1 MSYEQYSEPHA
12 QTRFSPH
19 FFVNVTLAEVTNI
32 VRDNL
37 LSGGQYSQVE
47 LGQNNSYGY
56 SRDCDV
62 LLILSSA
69 RKAYYEEEVNSVCI
83 QFKNNKI
90 VRYRFSKLVL
100 LRGINKHLFNFR
112 LMAKLVTR
120 VEQQNLLSP
129 ALIDELKLNRFSE
142 PPHWLY
148 CHPNPAL

>member
-19 FFVNVTLAEVTNI
+19 FFANVTLAEVTNI

-37 LSGGQYSQVE
+37 LPGGQYSQIVVGAGE
-47 LGQNNSYGY
+47 
-56 SRDCDV
+56 RIPCMADV

-120 VEQQNLLSP
+120 VEQQNLL
-129 ALIDELKLNRFSE
+129 
-142 PPHWLY
+142 
-148 CHPNPAL
+148 